1 MNFLE
6 LAEKRY
12 SVRDY
17 ADKNVEEEKLSRSD
31 FWCSKR
37 KNILQNWKNLQI
49 SIMHHWQSL
58 YVPTQK
64 KHGRDHMMANRQQ
77 TLTPPL

>member
-17 ADKNVEEEKLSRSD
+17 ADKNVEEEKLKKI
-31 FWCSKR
+31 SK
-37 KNILQNWKNLQI
+37 I
-49 SIMHHWQSL
+49 
-58 YVPTQK
+58 
-64 KHGRDHMMANRQQ
+64 G
-77 TLTPPL
+77 

>member
-17 ADKNVEEEKLSRSD
+17 ADKNVEEEKL
-31 FWCSKR
+31 
-37 KNILQNWKNLQI
+37 
-49 SIMHHWQSL
+49 
-58 YVPTQK
+58 K
-64 KHGRDHMMANRQQ
+64 KEVKEKIKQDHEEFDQE
-77 TLTPPL
+77 

>member
-17 ADKNVEEEKLSRSD
+17 ADKNVEEEKL
-31 FWCSKR
+31 
-37 KNILQNWKNLQI
+37 KNKEL
-49 SIMHHWQSL
+49 
-58 YVPTQK
+58 TTGFK
-64 KHGRDHMMANRQQ
+64 K
-77 TLTPPL
+77 